1 MKEQRNTINKIIN
14 KLKRATTEEEKIMLY
29 TFFHDDLLEALVDV
43 HVLLTNLIRL
53 ESATLKDEDKIIRIH
68 YKNKCE
74 KENHE
79 SSELLKN
86 LEEKYKLL
94 ANTLNDEQMK
104 MLDDFEDSMIK
115 MSGYDEKQAVMDG
128 CKLAFSSIQ
137 SILKKWKDFYYE
149 KKSMEEILNF

>member
-1 MKEQRNTINKIIN
+1 MKGYKSMKEQRNTINKIIN

-53 ESATLKDEDKIIRIH
+53 ESATLKDEDEIIRIH

-74 KENHE
+74 KEDHE

-104 MLDDFEDSMIK
+104 MIDDFEDSMIK
-115 MSGYDEKQAVMDG
+115 MSEYDEKQAVMDG
-128 CKLAFSSIQ
+128 CMLAFSSTQ
-137 SILKKWKDFYYE
+137 SILKK
-149 KKSMEEILNF
+149 KKF

>member
-1 MKEQRNTINKIIN
+1 MKGYKTMKEQRNLINKLIN
-14 KLKRATTEEEKIMLY
+14 KLKRATTEEEKVMLY

-53 ESATLKDEDKIIRIH
+53 ESATLKDEDEIIRIH

-74 KENHE
+74 KEDHE

-115 MSGYDEKQAVMDG
+115 MSEYDEKQAVMDG
-128 CKLAFSSIQ
+128 CMLAFSSTQ
-137 SILKKWKDFYYE
+137 SILKK
-149 KKSMEEILNF
+149 KKF

>member
-1 MKEQRNTINKIIN
+1 MKGYKTMKEQRNLINKLIN

-53 ESATLKDEDKIIRIH
+53 ESATLRNEDEIIKIY
-68 YKNKCE
+68 YKNKIA
-74 KENHE
+74 KEDNE
-79 SSELLKN
+79 SSELFKN

-94 ANTLNDEQMK
+94 ANTVSDEQME

-115 MSGYDEKQAVMDG
+115 LSGYDEKQAVIDG
-128 CKLAFSSIQ
+128 CKLAFSSTQ
-137 SILKKWKDFYYE
+137 SILKG
-149 KKSMEEILNF
+149 